1 MEVEVEPLPQLIRLV
16 VLPVDVAER
25 CLLAA
30 FFKVALRG
38 ARDESYFFSFC
49 QAFDE
54 VSLLLDESSLLN

>member
-16 VLPVDVAER
+16 ALPVDVAER

-38 ARDESYFFSFC
+38 RARRE
-49 QAFDE
+49 
-54 VSLLLDESSLLN
+54 LLLLLLPGVRRGVAAA